1 MNLKRIVIVTLFSLA
16 ATLHAATPTVPGNGI
31 VVKTETPKRS
41 ERVYL
46 GSFLA
51 RGVLPAEKIYRIDAP
66 VEGIVRDL
74 SVHLHEPV
82 KRGRKLLLIK
92 SPELLELEA
101 KYIETLIQVE
111 YYEAELARL
120 KPLYEAA
127 VVAKKRYLE
136 AQNTLTKYRTQSG
149 FYRHLLIEWGVRDAQ
164 VRKMAETKMP
174 QATIEVRAP
183 IDGVV
188 DEMAVYPKMYV
199 SRGEHMMTIVDPDGV
214 HMVVALPLDI
224 ARRLKRGSKLYV
236 GDSPVRVESVAS
248 SVDPRTQTV
257 SVHLLS
263 QKRSSLMAGEKRN
276 VKLYWPKRAYRLP
289 ASALIDY
296 DDRPA
301 LFVKSRE
308 GYALHYVTL
317 LSRSGNEVYIL
328 SPDLSPESEV
338 AVSGVIALKGALEGA
353 EGD

>member
-1 MNLKRIVIVTLFSLA
+1 MKKLWIITLVSVVSTLFA
-16 ATLHAATPTVPGNGI
+16 AAKTVPGEGI
-31 VVKTETPKRS
+31 GVRTETPQRS

-51 RGVLPAEKIYRIDAP
+51 KGALPAEKIYRIDAP
-66 VEGIVRDL
+66 VEGIVRNL
-74 SVHLHEPV
+74 SVHLYEPV
-82 KRGRKLLLIK
+82 KKGQKLLLIK

-101 KYIETLIQVE
+101 KYIETMIQVE

-149 FYRHLLIEWGVRDAQ
+149 FYRHLLVEWGVREAQ
-164 VRKMAETKMP
+164 VKRMAETKMP
-174 QATIEVRAP
+174 QATIEVTAP
-183 IDGVV
+183 IDGMV

-199 SRGEHMMTIVDPDGV
+199 SRGEHMMTIVDPEGV

-224 ARRLKRGSKLYV
+224 ARRLTRGSKLYV
-236 GDSPVRVESVAS
+236 GDTPVHVESIAS

-263 QKRSSLMAGEKRN
+263 EKKSSLMAGEKRN
-276 VKLYWPKRAYRLP
+276 VKLYWPKKAYRLP

-301 LFVKSRE
+301 LFVKSPK
-308 GYALHYVTL
+308 GYELHYVTL

-328 SPDLSPESEV
+328 SPELTEKSEV